1 MSGDFA
7 LRVLDIPQEME
18 EFSFRFDFFGS
29 FLLSYLRIVNFDFFA
44 FEIIFGSYFMLRPER
59 IPGNF
64 LFT

>member
-7 LRVLDIPQEME
+7 LRELDIPQEME
-18 EFSFRFDFFGS
+18 EFSFCFDFFGS
-29 FLLSYLRIVNFDFFA
+29 LVLSYLIIVYLDFFA

-59 IPGNF
+59 ISENF